1 MTDFSKLVR
10 PAAML
15 AGACAL
21 LLGAAQAAALGV
33 PSTATPIPSTAPGDG
48 ARIVLGDL
56 DPKVDAAA
64 VGAPFDPCRLGW
76 EAFPAPVRP
85 AKPSAP
91 RLRPPGD
98 NDIYSTACRYDHSE
112 PAVLKP
118 GGQAAVGARFI
129 TVVAWAKADDGMSA
143 NPAEHPN
150 AHPAQFGDKPGL
162 VKPGTNASSGD
173 PTCTAILALADGVA
187 GITVTNG
194 RFPSVDTCT
203 IARTVGDAV
212 AAVAP

>member
-1 MTDFSKLVR
+1 MTDFTRLVR
-10 PAAML
+10 PAAL
-15 AGACAL
+15 LTGACAL
-21 LLGAAQAAALGV
+21 LLGTTQAVALGV
-33 PSTATPIPSTAPGDG
+33 PSAATPTPSTASDGG

-64 VGAPFDPCRLGW
+64 VGAPFDPCGLGW

-85 AKPSAP
+85 EKPNAP

-98 NDIYSTACRYDHSE
+98 NDIYSTACRYDHSGA
-112 PAVLKP
+112 AVLKP
-118 GGQAAVGARFI
+118 GEQSAVGARFI

-143 NPAEHPN
+143 NPAEHPD

-162 VKPGTNASSGD
+162 IKPGTNASSGD
-173 PTCTAILALADGVA
+173 PTCTAILALANGVA

-212 AAVAP
+212 AAAAP